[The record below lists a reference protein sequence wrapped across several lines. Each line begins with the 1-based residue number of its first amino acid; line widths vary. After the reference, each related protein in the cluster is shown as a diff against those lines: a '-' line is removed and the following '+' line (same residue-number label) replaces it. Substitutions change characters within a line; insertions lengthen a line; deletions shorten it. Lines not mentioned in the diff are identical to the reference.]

1 MLVPV
6 DLAPCAPLLLLD
18 RGRCAGDA
26 VVAAAAAVAISARR
40 SLVGFLSRRRGV
52 RGDGGVEYGVS
63 GEADG
68 AVEER
73 LLLRLAELGEG
84 RTNAE
89 SRNLPLLEEEEEKR
103 WERFSLLGLFAARA
117 VDAVE
122 AASERDAAAAAPS
135 TSSRALAFDGRPF
148 AMAEEEV
155 CWEMDKGI
163 FDLSY
168 HDLSVELDCRR
179 RKLDASDM

>member
-1 MLVPV
+1 
-6 DLAPCAPLLLLD
+6 LLLLD

-63 GEADG
+63 GELDG

-84 RTNAE
+84 RTKAE
-89 SRNLPLLEEEEEKR
+89 SRNLPLLEEEEKR

-117 VDAVE
+117 VDAVD
-122 AASERDAAAAAPS
+122 AASESDAAAAAPS

-148 AMAEEEV
+148 AMAEEDV

-179 RKLDASDM
+179 RKLEASDM